1 MKAIVFAGC
10 LALLGTLLGTKLAI
24 LVLVKKGYGQLIRDD
39 GPASA
44 RINAEP
50 PLWGA

>member
-10 LALLGTLLGTKLAI
+10 LALLGMLLGTKLAI

-39 GPASA
+39 GPTSHHVK
-44 RINAEP
+44 R
-50 PLWGA
+50 GT